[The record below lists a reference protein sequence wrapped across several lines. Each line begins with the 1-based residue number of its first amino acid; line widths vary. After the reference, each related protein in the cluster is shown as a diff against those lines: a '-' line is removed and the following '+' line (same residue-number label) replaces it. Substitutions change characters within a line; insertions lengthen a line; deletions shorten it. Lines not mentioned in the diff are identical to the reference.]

1 MDLLQNFFGVSWYP
15 ILKLPVLKGA
25 SRRRHNQCGLVLHFP
40 ATPSMCTCCVRGPA
54 GLAPHT
60 QSIFY
65 SMYACH
71 IFRSRFQNSRC
82 SSLTILPRDNVY
94 IAMLVSRCCFYT
106 GVPRLC
112 GVAPDE
118 ESASRG
124 QSVTNLIASVEKTL
138 ITRRFSERSSPSS
151 ASYLLFL

>member
-1 MDLLQNFFGVSWYP
+1 MTQSRERSRACGVPCGYERLPIPCVGSLLDERVEARRSCTVSPRCWRRSEGGKM
-15 ILKLPVLKGA
+15 LEGA

-71 IFRSRFQNSRC
+71 SVRS
-82 SSLTILPRDNVY
+82 D
-94 IAMLVSRCCFYT
+94 
-106 GVPRLC
+106 
-112 GVAPDE
+112 
-118 ESASRG
+118 
-124 QSVTNLIASVEKTL
+124 
-138 ITRRFSERSSPSS
+138 
-151 ASYLLFL
+151 